1 MKKFKSITL
10 AAIGLLCSGS
20 LSAHGFVK
28 DGIYYNVVSQED
40 KTVEVTFRG
49 GSYDSFANEYSGVV
63 SIPSTLN
70 FAANEY
76 LINEAL
82 PDWTSTNKSHNGS
95 SQNDYAFAANAGDK
109 LQFDWEVSSENG
121 CDWLIITL
129 DGVEIIKKSGTES
142 GKFEKVFDADG
153 AHTIVVKYTK
163 DINTSSGKDE
173 GTVRN
178 FMLISA
184 DTLPEGIYTVTGID
198 EYAFY
203 NCSNLSSIKI
213 PNTLTSI
220 GEMAF
225 YGCNG
230 LEKVCI
236 NDLAAWCNIDFEY
249 YIGNDYQ
256 FYHRDTNPL
265 LHAGNLYLNDVL
277 VTNLVIP
284 NNVAKIKVAAFY
296 GCTSITSLVI
306 PNTVGRIDNEAFDR
320 CTNLKDVRI
329 EDGETSLS
337 MGVCGCSSDDWNP
350 LFYDS
355 YLDNLYLG
363 RNLSYS
369 YNFPFRSKKTN
380 IGQYVTSLKPHVHSS
395 IIVVD
400 AENPVYDSRDNCNA
414 VIETAT
420 NKLICGGKNT
430 IIPANVATIGSS
442 AFSDCT
448 DLESVV
454 IPNSVTSIEEYAF
467 SGCYNLTSLEIGNS
481 VLSIGEEA
489 FTGCSR
495 LVSVEIPNSVTSI
508 GGSAF
513 FDCYGLNSVVIG
525 CSVTSIGEYA
535 FSYCDNLNSITSLNR
550 IPPTTSYS
558 PFSNYDATLYVPYG
572 TKAAYSEADSWKNFV
587 DIEELEPTYYEL
599 TDGEVYDH
607 TFDLFVNTL
616 TYNRTLPNLYWNAL
630 YVPFELPYDVVAEH
644 YDVAYINDVNGYDTD
659 DNGTIDD
666 LAMEIIK
673 IKGGTLKAN
682 YPYLIKAKTEADKA
696 MSITVEDATLYA
708 AAENS
713 VDCSSVYQNYTVTGI
728 YTKKTAEE
736 LAGKLA
742 ISTSGAWQPLAAGTA
757 LNPFRLYLSIEN
769 RDNSPL
775 KVETSAMSRM
785 RIVERGETTGVET
798 ITPAQQRE
806 DVIIDLS
813 GRRVKQPVKGG
824 LYIVNGKKRIY

>member
-1 MKKFKSITL
+1 MNKIKFLTL
-10 AAIGLLCSGS
+10 AAIGLLSSGGVY
-20 LSAHGFVK
+20 AHDFVK
-28 DGIYYNVVSQED
+28 DGIFYNVLSQED
-40 KTVEVTFRG
+40 KTLEVTFRG
-49 GSYDSFANEYSGVV
+49 SSYDSYAKEYTGVV
-63 SIPSTLN
+63 SIPSTVN
-70 FAANEY
+70 FAANEFVIKDV
-76 LINEAL
+76 LS
-82 PDWTSTNKSHNGS
+82 DWTSTNKEHGKS
-95 SQNDYAFAANAGDK
+95 SQNDYTFVANVGDK
-109 LQFDWEVSSENG
+109 LQFNWEVSSESG
-121 CDWLIITL
+121 YDWLIITL

-142 GKFEKVFDADG
+142 GMFEKVFDADG
-153 AHTIVVKYTK
+153 THTLVVKYTK
-163 DINTSSGKDE
+163 DGSLSYGKDE
-173 GTVRN
+173 GKVSKLN
-178 FMLISA
+178 LISA
-184 DTLPEGIYTVTGID
+184 DTHSEGVYTVTGIN

-203 NCSNLSSIKI
+203 NCSDLSSIKI
-213 PNTLTSI
+213 PNTLTNI
-220 GEMAF
+220 GDMAF

-249 YIGNDYQ
+249 YIGHDYQ

-296 GCTSITSLVI
+296 GCKSITSLVI
-306 PNTVGRIDNEAFDR
+306 PNTVGRIDNEAFDE
-320 CTNLKDVRI
+320 CVNLKDVRI
-329 EDGETSLS
+329 EDGETYLS
-337 MGVCGCSSDDWNP
+337 MGVCGCSDDDWNS
-350 LFYDS
+350 LFHDS

-369 YNFPFRSKKTN
+369 YKFPFGSKKTN
-380 IGQYVTSLKPHVHSS
+380 IGKYVTSLKANVHSS
-395 IIVVD
+395 LIVVD

-420 NKLICGGKNT
+420 NKLVCGGKNT
-430 IIPANVATIGSS
+430 IIPANVATIGSF

-454 IPNSVTSIEEYAF
+454 IPNSVTSIGEYAF

-481 VLSIGEEA
+481 VLSIGEYA
-489 FTGCSR
+489 FTECSR
-495 LVSVEIPNSVTSI
+495 LTSVEIPNSVTSI

-513 FDCYGLNSVVIG
+513 FDCFCLNSVVIG

-572 TKAAYSEADSWKNFV
+572 AKDAYSEANNWKYFAN
-587 DIEELEPTYYEL
+587 IEELEPSICEL
-599 TDGEVYDH
+599 KDGVVYDQK
-607 TFDLFVNTL
+607 TEKQVDAVIYT
-616 TYNRTLPNLYWNAL
+616 RTLPNLHWNAL
-630 YVPFELPYDVVAEH
+630 YVPFELPYDVIADR

-659 DNGTIDD
+659 ENGEIDD
-666 LAMEIIK
+666 LAMEIIR

-696 MSITVEDATLYA
+696 VSITVEDATLYA
-708 AAENS
+708 AEENA
-713 VDCSSVYQNYTVTGI
+713 VDCSSVYQNYVVKGT

-742 ISTSGAWQPLAAGTA
+742 ISTSGAWQPLAEGTA

-775 KVETSAMSRM
+775 KVEPAAMSRM
-785 RIVERGETTGVET
+785 RIIERGETTGIEEVV
-798 ITPAQQRE
+798 PSQQRK
-806 DVIIDLS
+806 DVIFDLS
-813 GRRVKQPVKGG
+813 GRRVKQAVKGG
-824 LYIVNGKKRIY
+824 VYIVNGKKRIL